1 MFYFDPMY
9 FVFAL
14 PPMLLVLW
22 AQSKVKG
29 AYAKYSQIRNMS
41 NMTGAQVARLLL

>member
-1 MFYFDPMY
+1 MFFFDPMY

-22 AQSKVKG
+22 AQAKVEG
-29 AYAKYSQIRNMS
+29 GLQPIFR
-41 NMTGAQVARLLL
+41 GQE